1 MPHHAEDLS
10 MSSIMPAVAFLTAAL
25 AGAATL
31 PAQDGG
37 IAYAPGA
44 HHYRVTATVTS
55 TQDAGG
61 QTARIEIAT
70 RNDVTVELTPYAAD
84 TLRFAITLDSS
95 TITSKPAV
103 PLPDFHRYFGLRV
116 RGAMSPSG
124 KVFSI
129 EASADTTGDPDVQ
142 RFVEGLS
149 HFLVPLPEG
158 ATVGSS
164 WSDTT
169 VTPAG
174 VGGQNVD
181 SRTITTSRIL
191 GDTVYAGQPAWRIQ
205 QTTGT
210 TLHGMVDQGGHRFP
224 VNGKG
229 SGTTM
234 YYVSRTGVYLGST
247 MSQTMTIETADGS
260 APPMTQTG
268 TSRTELVR

>member
-1 MPHHAEDLS
+1 MP
-10 MSSIMPAVAFLTAAL
+10 SITPALALAVAAL
-25 AGAATL
+25 AGATAL
-31 PAQDGG
+31 SAQTGG
-37 IAYAPGA
+37 IAYTPGA

-55 TQDAGG
+55 IQETGG
-61 QTARIEIAT
+61 QTARIEIGT
-70 RNDVTVELTPYAAD
+70 RNVVTVELTPYTAD
-84 TLRFAITLDSS
+84 TLHFTITLDSS
-95 TITSKPAV
+95 TIASKPAV
-103 PLPDFHRYFGLRV
+103 PLPDFHRYFGLSV

-124 KVFSI
+124 ELFTVES
-129 EASADTTGDPDVQ
+129 SADTAGNPDVQ

-149 HFLVPLPEG
+149 HFLVPLPRG
-158 ATVGSS
+158 AKVGSS

-169 VTPAG
+169 ATPAG
-174 VGGQNVD
+174 SGGQNVD

-191 GDTVYAGQPAWRIQ
+191 GDTTYAGQPAWRIQ

-210 TLHGMVDQGGHRFP
+210 TLHGTVDQGGHRFP

-229 SGTTM
+229 TGTTT

-268 TSRTELVR
+268 TSKTELVR